1 MKSHEELRSM
11 LPAMAGG
18 DLSKTELAL
27 LEQHLAEC
35 RECRAELA
43 ELQLVLQVMR
53 ETPELEPPPWLA
65 TRIMAQ
71 VREEAAS
78 RTGWFARLFLPL
90 KIKLPLE
97 ALALVMICA
106 TAWYIVQ
113 EVERSQQR
121 LQAPPAAEAPAA
133 APAREADRVSEAE
146 APRATVPV
154 TPPSLAVA
162 PKAEPPSSAAQVR
175 PEAQRTQA
183 APAFAPPP
191 QKVPE
196 PVEQMERAKS
206 ASESVPAPSAVSRE
220 QRAGSRSPSADRAMA
235 AKRKAESSGSA
246 AGVTGMQ
253 PQRLRLVV
261 DDQATIAETLE
272 VIVPRLGGTILE
284 RRTGSAR
291 VRIPEDRL
299 PELVEQLARSGR
311 IAERPVMDTTG
322 DNVLK
327 LLIIWQVVK

>member
-133 APAREADRVSEAE
+133 APAREADRGTELQ
-146 APRATVPV
+146 APP
-154 TPPSLAVA
+154 TPDPSMPAV
-162 PKAEPPSSAAQVR
+162 PKAEPPSSAAPVR

-206 ASESVPAPSAVSRE
+206 ASESVPAPSAVNRE
-220 QRAGSRSPSADRAMA
+220 QRAGSPSPSADRAMA
-235 AKRKAESSGSA
+235 AKRKAESSGSGT
-246 AGVTGMQ
+246 GVTGMQ
-253 PQRLRLVV
+253 LKRLRLVV
-261 DDQATIAETLE
+261 DDQTTIAETLE
-272 VIVPRLGGTILE
+272 VIVPRLGGAILE

-291 VRIPEDRL
+291 VRIQEDRL

-322 DNVLK
+322 DKMLE

>member
-43 ELQLVLQVMR
+43 ELQLVLQAMR

-90 KIKLPLE
+90 QIKLPLE

-106 TAWYIVQ
+106 TVWYVVQ
-113 EVERSQQR
+113 DVERSQQR
-121 LQAPPAAEAPAA
+121 PQIPPAADAPAA

-146 APRATVPV
+146 TPHATVPV

-183 APAFAPPP
+183 APPP

-220 QRAGSRSPSADRAMA
+220 QRAGSPLPSADRAMA

-261 DDQATIAETLE
+261 DDQTTIAETLE

-322 DNVLK
+322 DKMLE

>member
-1 MKSHEELRSM
+1 MKSHEELSSM

-18 DLSKTELAL
+18 DLVKTELAL

-43 ELQLVLQVMR
+43 ELQLVLQAMR

-90 KIKLPLE
+90 QIKLPLE

-106 TAWYIVQ
+106 TVWYVVQ
-113 EVERSQQR
+113 DVERSQQR
-121 LQAPPAAEAPAA
+121 PQIPPAAEAPAA
-133 APAREADRVSEAE
+133 APAREADRGTELQ
-146 APRATVPV
+146 APP
-154 TPPSLAVA
+154 TPDPSMPAV

-220 QRAGSRSPSADRAMA
+220 QRAGSPLPSADRAMA
-235 AKRKAESSGSA
+235 AKRKAESRGSA

-261 DDQATIAETLE
+261 DDQTTIAETLE

-322 DNVLK
+322 DKMLE

>member
-18 DLSKTELAL
+18 DLPKADQAL
-27 LEQHLAEC
+27 LEQHLTEC

-43 ELQLVLQVMR
+43 ELQLVVQAVR
-53 ETPELEPPPWLA
+53 ATPELEPPPWLA
-65 TRIMAQ
+65 TRIMARVQ
-71 VREEAAS
+71 EEAVVQKS
-78 RTGWFARLFLPL
+78 WFARLFLPL
-90 KIKLPLE
+90 QIKLPLE

-113 EVERSQQR
+113 DVERSQQR
-121 LQAPPAAEAPAA
+121 PQALPAAEAPAA
-133 APAREADRVSEAE
+133 APAKDADRGTELQ
-146 APRATVPV
+146 APPTPVPSM
-154 TPPSLAVA
+154 PAV
-162 PKAEPPSSAAQVR
+162 PKAEPLSSAAPVR

-220 QRAGSRSPSADRAMA
+220 QRAGSPLPSADRAMA
-235 AKRKAESSGSA
+235 AKRKAESRGSA

-261 DDQATIAETLE
+261 DDQTTIAETLE

-322 DNVLK
+322 DKMLE

>member
-18 DLSKTELAL
+18 DLVKTELAL

-43 ELQLVLQVMR
+43 ELQLVLQAMR

-90 KIKLPLE
+90 QIKLPLE

-106 TAWYIVQ
+106 TVWYVVQ
-113 EVERSQQR
+113 DVERSQQR
-121 LQAPPAAEAPAA
+121 PQIPPAAEAPAA
-133 APAREADRVSEAE
+133 APAREADRGTELQ
-146 APRATVPV
+146 APPTPDPSMPAVPK
-154 TPPSLAVA
+154 T
-162 PKAEPPSSAAQVR
+162 EPPSSAAQVR

-220 QRAGSRSPSADRAMA
+220 QRAGSPLPSADRAMA

-261 DDQATIAETLE
+261 DDQTTIAETLE

-322 DNVLK
+322 DKMLE

>member
-133 APAREADRVSEAE
+133 APAREADRGTELQ
-146 APRATVPV
+146 APPTPVPSM
-154 TPPSLAVA
+154 PAV
-162 PKAEPPSSAAQVR
+162 PKAEPPSSAAPVR

-235 AKRKAESSGSA
+235 AKRKAESSDSA

-253 PQRLRLVV
+253 LKRLRLVV
-261 DDQATIAETLE
+261 DDQTKIAETLE
-272 VIVPRLGGTILE
+272 IIVPRLGGTILE

-291 VRIPEDRL
+291 VRIQEDRL

-311 IAERPVMDTTG
+311 IAERPVADTTG
-322 DNVLK
+322 DNVLE